1 MTYSNRFFGLLLAT
15 VAASS
20 YAQEHAHVHG
30 EGILTM
36 AVEAKRLVVA
46 LGTPTDSLWGFEHPA
61 ATKEEQAKVDE
72 ATKRLA
78 DGRNV
83 LQLPAAAKCKQAGF
97 KLEAEKAEHEDEHE
111 GEHAAHGAEKNE
123 KHEQHQDVVISYEF
137 DCAAPELITPFDVT
151 LFKNF
156 PGYQHLRVQWVD
168 KTRQLEKELNA
179 KSITFTLD
187 Q

>member
-1 MTYSNRFFGLLLAT
+1 MTYSNRCFGLLLAT

-30 EGILTM
+30 EGVLTM
-36 AVEAKRLVVA
+36 AIEAKRLVVA
-46 LGTPTDSLWGFEHPA
+46 LDTPTDSLWGFEHPA
-61 ATKEEQAKVDE
+61 VTKEEQAKVDE

-83 LQLPAAAKCKQAGF
+83 LQLPTAAQCKQTDF
-97 KLEAEKAEHEDEHE
+97 KLENEKNEHEDEH
-111 GEHAAHGAEKNE
+111 AAHDHE
-123 KHEQHQDVVISYEF
+123 KHEKDEQHQDIVISYEF
-137 DCAAPELITPFDVT
+137 DCAAPELITPFGIT

-156 PGYQHLRVQWVD
+156 PAFQHLRVQWVD
-168 KTRQLEKELNA
+168 STRQLEKELNA
-179 KSITFTLD
+179 QSNIFTLD